1 MNPEHPIGESES
13 GEATGQPPLE
23 RNLRRPEARLNHIL
37 NREITA
43 VANVQEM
50 AAQECEERYK
60 LAIQAGQVGIWD
72 WDLTSNHAY
81 IDPHLK
87 TMLGYSEH
95 EISDRIDD
103 WRQLVHPDDVESVL
117 AAIQACL
124 AGTVPDYINEYRIR
138 HRDGSYRWFLNRGI
152 VFRNEKGEPYRMLG
166 IRIDISDRKRDEI
179 MHRQAEEA
187 LRQKA
192 AWEQL
197 LRSLTQRIHQS
208 FDLDYILGTAVTEVR
223 QTLRADRALVFQLH
237 TDGSGKV
244 IQEAVVPEYPVTQA
258 MDWLDECFPPECYEH
273 YCRGIPRIVP
283 DVAMDPWADCI
294 AEFMQSVG
302 VKSKAVAP
310 IIQRQEDGSI
320 RVWGLLIVH
329 ACSSYRE
336 WQMAEA
342 ELLQQV
348 GNQVAI
354 AIQQSELYQQ
364 VQQLNATLETQ
375 VRERTAELEQALEFE
390 SLLKRITDKVR
401 DSLDEAHILET
412 VVQELAR
419 GLDIEGCDV
428 ALHDP
433 DQGVSVIRYEYTA
446 AGVPP
451 AQGGVLSLA
460 DPDEILAQSLRG
472 KTFQFCRVA
481 LDPVRPIEYRFAIL
495 SCPIF
500 DNHGVLGDMWL
511 LRQREQCF
519 SDSEIRLV
527 QQVTN
532 QCAIAIRQAR
542 LFQAAQSQVT
552 ELERLNR
559 LKDDFLSTVSH
570 ELRTPVSSIKMAA
583 QMLESLLFRSEPG
596 GMGDEASQT
605 PLTLDAASLQRLH
618 RYFQILQDECQRE
631 ISLITNLLDL
641 TRLDAEAE
649 PLVLT
654 PISLQIWL
662 PHVVESFMERL
673 QNHQQTLQFNL
684 PDDLPPLTT
693 DLSYLQ
699 RILTELLTNAYK
711 YTPAGET
718 ITIAARVVMGREER
732 WAEKEEGLPLKDK
745 ETNCVSFILHPLSS
759 QDSSIS
765 HDPSFMLISLTNTG
779 VEIPAQEMP
788 RIFDKFYRIPNRD
801 PWKHGGT
808 GLGLALVRKLA
819 ERLGAMIEVRS
830 SNRQTTF
837 ILWFRLSVS
846 RV

>member
-1 MNPEHPIGESES
+1 MNPEQPIGGSES

-23 RNLRRPEARLNHIL
+23 INLRLPEARLNNIL
-37 NREITA
+37 SREITA

-50 AAQECEERYK
+50 AVQECEERYK

-72 WDLTSNHAY
+72 WDLTSDHAY

-124 AGTVPDYINEYRIR
+124 AGTVPDYISEYRIR
-138 HRDGSYRWFLNRGI
+138 HRDGSYRWFLNRGV

-166 IRIDISDRKRDEI
+166 VRIDISDRKRDEM

-237 TDGSGKV
+237 TDGSGQV
-244 IQEAVVPEYPVTQA
+244 IQESVVPEYPATQA

-273 YCRGIPRIVP
+273 YCRGIPRIVL

-329 ACSSYRE
+329 ACSFYRE

-412 VVQELAR
+412 VVQELAK
-419 GLDIEGCDV
+419 GLDIAGCDV

-433 DQGVSVIRYEYTA
+433 DQGVSVIRYEYIA

-451 AQGGVLSLA
+451 AKGGVLSLV

-472 KTFQFCRVA
+472 ETFQFCRVV

-500 DNHGVLGDMWL
+500 DNHGVLGDIWL
-511 LRQREQCF
+511 LRQREQSF

-527 QQVTN
+527 QQITN

-641 TRLDAEAE
+641 TRLDAEVE

-718 ITIAARVVMGREER
+718 ITVAARVVMEREER
-732 WAEKEEGLPLKDK
+732 WAEKEEELPIKDK
-745 ETNCVSFILHPLSS
+745 ETNCVSFILHPSPS
-759 QDSSIS
+759 QDPSIS

-788 RIFDKFYRIPNRD
+788 RIFDKFYRIPNHD

-837 ILWFRLSVS
+837 ILWFRISVS
-846 RV
+846 